1 MEQRSPLEDAV
12 VRNDIERVIKLLEE
26 GADVNKP
33 GANGA
38 TPILL
43 SAFQNNMPMVE
54 FLIQHDADVN
64 TTNNKG
70 DTPLHGAAFGSR
82 VLVKTL
88 LDAGANVN
96 RKNKD
101 GETPLD
107 WAFVTGCNQDN
118 AKVLLKAGANA
129 DHYDPEMINE
139 IMADPNI

>member
-1 MEQRSPLEDAV
+1 MDDRSPLENAV
-12 VRNDIERVIKLLEE
+12 VHDDIERARKLLKE

-33 GANGA
+33 GTNGA

-43 SAFQNNMPMVE
+43 AAFQNNTPMVV
-54 FLIQHDADVN
+54 FLIQHGADVN

-70 DTPLHGAAFGSR
+70 DTPLHGAAVGSR

-96 RKNKD
+96 RKNND
-101 GETPLD
+101 DETPLD
-107 WAFVTGCNQDN
+107 WAFVTRHTQDN

-129 DHYDPEMINE
+129 DHYNPEMINQ
-139 IMADPNI
+139 IKADPNI